1 MSSLSL
7 LYGNM
12 YNQMAPTKKRRHLSL
27 TLSCTVPGCGN
38 ERSVGG
44 IERRRVKNGKK
55 GGERGRGKKNL
66 FRFFS
71 LPLSFSHLLDK
82 QMLMA
87 PAAAAEAEARMGKW
101 RRGTFRGR
109 WCAGLQR
116 TGHMC
121 RERSLKTVVQK

>member
-1 MSSLSL
+1 ME
-7 LYGNM
+7 
-12 YNQMAPTKKRRHLSL
+12 KR
-27 TLSCTVPGCGN
+27 
-38 ERSVGG
+38 E
-44 IERRRVKNGKK
+44 GKE
-55 GGERGRGKKNL
+55 GKNL